1 MRPVI
6 GPGGYCTPTRMAMC
20 TRGCVLIFILVEM
33 VLRPVFLGLDMVRTW
48 SETGCGGHL
57 FSELVTTATSVSRH
71 LHGWRLCEHVS
82 SLVRVLSVCS
92 IRYLITE
99 LLQFASQR
107 EPELPNP
114 CSSRFPLC
122 LMRSVSFLF
131 PEKDLAAFDNS
142 AD

>member
-1 MRPVI
+1 MI
-6 GPGGYCTPTRMAMC
+6 GFAKENQWFWVAMC
-20 TRGCVLIFILVEM
+20 TRVRQLIFILVKM
-33 VLRPVFLGLDMVRTW
+33 VSRPVFLGMDMVRTW

-57 FSELVTTATSVSRH
+57 FTELVTAATSVSRH

-82 SLVRVLSVCS
+82 SLVGVLSVCS

-114 CSSRFPLC
+114 CYFRFPLC

>member
-1 MRPVI
+1 
-6 GPGGYCTPTRMAMC
+6 MC
-20 TRGCVLIFILVEM
+20 TRGCVIVFILVEM
-33 VLRPVFLGLDMVRTW
+33 VWRPVFLGVDMVRTW

-57 FSELVTTATSVSRH
+57 FTELVTAATSVSRH

-82 SLVRVLSVCS
+82 SFVRVLSVCS

-114 CSSRFPLC
+114 CYSRFPLC
-122 LMRSVSFLF
+122 LMVFCFLKRTLLRLTIPQIDNCTCRCRFLRSEMFL
-131 PEKDLAAFDNS
+131 
-142 AD
+142 

>member
-1 MRPVI
+1 MHAGLHHHFHTCGNGFEACFSWCGH
-6 GPGGYCTPTRMAMC
+6 GP
-20 TRGCVLIFILVEM
+20 E
-33 VLRPVFLGLDMVRTW
+33 W

-57 FSELVTTATSVSRH
+57 FSELVTTAISVSRH

-114 CSSRFPLC
+114 CYSRFPLC
-122 LMRSVSFLF
+122 LMVFCFQKRTLLRLTIPQIDNCTCRCRFLRSEMFL
-131 PEKDLAAFDNS
+131 
-142 AD
+142 